1 MSNVFTKRISTKLH
15 KIYRKNI
22 LNEKNVHENLTETEK
37 KTLNMLNN
45 DKNKKLKHHRSN
57 INNDTGN

>member
-15 KIYRKNI
+15 KIYRKII
-22 LNEKNVHENLTETEK
+22 LNEKKSSWKLNRNRK